1 MSLKWLTNSLR
12 LWQARERIRKAL
24 HTRAQRDLERAR
36 DNDTHPRQQL
46 VDRRDK
52 RSEQLAEARRNI
64 ALRQRQIVSKKRA
77 NRKAAA
83 KTTGVGRYD
92 GVPVANWMVPYL
104 QWARDNGWKG
114 RLVSGWRDPNYSES
128 LCRRMCGAPR
138 CPGRCA
144 GTSSNHVGSVEP
156 HGAVDV
162 SDYVTFERLM
172 ARCPLQPRLRN
183 TLDARD
189 PVHFSVPGN

>member
-1 MSLKWLTNSLR
+1 MSLKWLTDSLR
-12 LWQARERIRKAL
+12 LWQGRERIRKAL
-24 HTRAQRDLERAR
+24 HTRAQRHLERAR
-36 DNDTHPRQQL
+36 AEGHHPRQAL

-52 RSEQLAEARRNI
+52 RSAQLKEARARI

-77 NRKAAA
+77 NQKAAQQ
-83 KTTGVGRYD
+83 TTGVGRYD
-92 GVPVANWMVPYL
+92 GVPVAYWMIRYL
-104 QWARDNGWKG
+104 EWARQNGWKG
-114 RLVSGWRDPNYSES
+114 RLVSGWRDPNYSRS
-128 LCRRMCGAPR
+128 LCMRMCGRPS

-144 GTSSNHVGSVEP
+144 GTSSNHVGSVSP
-156 HGAVDV
+156 HGAIDV

-172 ARCPLQPRLRN
+172 ARCPYEPKLRN

>member
-1 MSLKWLTNSLR
+1 MSLKWLTDSLR
-12 LWQARERIRKAL
+12 LWQVRERFRKAL
-24 HTRAQRDLERAR
+24 HTRAQRDLDRAR
-36 DNDTHPRQQL
+36 EADTHPRQYL
-46 VDRRDK
+46 VERRDK
-52 RSEQLAEARRNI
+52 RSAQLKEARARI

-77 NRKAAA
+77 NKKAAA

-92 GVPVANWMVPYL
+92 GVPVANWLIPYL
-104 QWARDNGWKG
+104 DWARQNGWKG
-114 RLVSGWRDPNYSES
+114 RLVSGWRDPNYSRS
-128 LCRRMCGAPR
+128 LCMRMCGAPR

-144 GTSSNHVGSVEP
+144 GTSSNHVGSNKP
-156 HGAVDV
+156 HGAIDV

-172 ARCPLQPRLRN
+172 ARCPLTPKLRN

>member
-1 MSLKWLTNSLR
+1 MSLAWLTDSLR
-12 LWQARERIRKAL
+12 VWRVRERVRKAL
-24 HTRAQRDLERAR
+24 HARAQRDLDRAR
-36 DNDTHPRQQL
+36 AAGHHPRRAL

-52 RSEQLAEARRNI
+52 RTRQLEEARQRI

-83 KTTGVGRYD
+83 ATTGVGRYD
-92 GVPVANWMVPYL
+92 GVPVANVAIPYL
-104 QWARDNGWKG
+104 EWARANGWKG

-144 GTSSNHVGSVEP
+144 GTSSNHVGTTKERF
-156 HGAVDV
+156 AIDV
-162 SDYVTFERLM
+162 SDYATFGRLM
-172 ARCPLQPRLRN
+172 RSCPLRPRIYNALG
-183 TLDARD
+183 AQD
-189 PVHFSVPGN
+189 PVHMSPNGQ